1 MQIVTLTTDLGLK
14 DHYVGAL
21 KGQLLSKKSDIQIVD
36 ISHNVE
42 PFNIV
47 EAVYYINNI
56 INDFP
61 LGTIHFIGVDSI
73 PDISIDS
80 HRTNK
85 YPIVM
90 KLHGQ
95 YFIGNDNGIFTLLND
110 FHLAEEIVRLDF
122 SSKNAFRHPFKNIYV
137 PAIIDLINNKK
148 ISDIGEVIK
157 IDDINRALTT
167 QALINEHEIKGS
179 IIHIDNYENVI
190 INVKESLF
198 TKIGKGNPFTIYFR
212 SKNYFIDRISENYNE
227 VPIGEKLALFNENN
241 WLEIAINK
249 GTKHTGGGAAS
260 LLGLKRNDVIKI
272 EFHPRGSKDRIDDL
286 FS

>member
-14 DHYVGAL
+14 DHYAGAL
-21 KGQLLSKKSDIQIVD
+21 KGQLLSKKSNIQIID

-56 INDFP
+56 IGDFP
-61 LGTIHFIGVDSI
+61 ERSIHFIGVDSI

-90 KLHGQ
+90 KLHKQ
-95 YFIGNDNGIFTLLND
+95 YFIGNDNGIFTLIKD

-148 ISDIGEVIK
+148 MSEIGELIK
-157 IDDINRALTT
+157 IEDLNRALTT

-190 INVKESLF
+190 INVSESLF

-227 VPIGEKLALFNENN
+227 VPVGEKLALFNEND

-249 GTKHTGGGAAS
+249 GTKQTGGGASS
-260 LLGLKRNDVIKI
+260 LLGLKHNDVIRI

>member
-21 KGQLLSKKSDIQIVD
+21 KGQLLSQKSDIQIID

-56 INDFP
+56 VESFP
-61 LGTIHFIGVDSI
+61 VGTVHFIGVDSV

-85 YPIVM
+85 YPILM
-90 KLHGQ
+90 KLKGQ
-95 YFIGNDNGIFTLLND
+95 YFIGNDNGVFTLLKD

-122 SSKNAFRHPFKNIYV
+122 SSKNIFRHPFKNIYV
-137 PAIIDLINNKK
+137 PAIIK
-148 ISDIGEVIK
+148 ILNDQKLHHIGESIEVK
-157 IDDINRALTT
+157 DLNRALIT
-167 QALINEHEIKGS
+167 QALINEHEIKGTV
-179 IIHIDNYENVI
+179 IHVDNYENVI
-190 INVKESLF
+190 INVTEGLF
-198 TKIGKGNPFTIYFR
+198 SKIGKGNPFTIYFR

-227 VPIGEKLALFNENN
+227 VPIGEKLALFNENE

-249 GTKHTGGGAAS
+249 GTKLTGGGASS
-260 LLGLKRNDVIKI
+260 LLGLKKNDVIRI
-272 EFHPRGSKDRIDDL
+272 EFHPPGSKNKIDDL
-286 FS
+286 FT

>member
-21 KGQLLSKKSDIQIVD
+21 KGQLLYQKSDLQIVD

-42 PFNIV
+42 PFNIA
-47 EAVYYINNI
+47 EAVYYINNVVD
-56 INDFP
+56 NFP
-61 LGTIHFIGVDSI
+61 KGTIHFIGVDSI
-73 PDISIDS
+73 PDISINS

-85 YPIVM
+85 YPVLM
-90 KLHGQ
+90 KLKGQ
-95 YFIGNDNGIFTLLND
+95 YFVGNDNGIFTLLND
-110 FHLAEEIVRLDF
+110 FHLADEIVRLDF

-137 PAIIDLINNKK
+137 PAIINLINNTPLT
-148 ISDIGEVIK
+148 DIGEVIK
-157 IDDINRALTT
+157 VENLNRALTT
-167 QALINEHEIKGS
+167 QALINEHQIKGS
-179 IIHIDNYENVI
+179 VIHIDNYENVI
-190 INVKESLF
+190 VNVTESLF
-198 TKIGKGNPFTIYFR
+198 SKVGKGNPFTIYFR

-227 VPIGEKLALFNENN
+227 VPIGEKLALFNEND

-249 GTKHTGGGAAS
+249 GTKLTGGGAAS
-260 LLGLKRNDVIKI
+260 LLGLKRNDVIRI

>member
-1 MQIVTLTTDLGLK
+1 MQIVTLTSDLGLK

-21 KGQLLSKKSDIQIVD
+21 KGQLLSQKSDIQIVD

-42 PFNIV
+42 PFNIA
-47 EAVYYINNI
+47 EAIYFINNI
-56 INDFP
+56 IENFP
-61 LGTIHFIGVDSI
+61 KKTVHFIGVDSV

-90 KLHGQ
+90 KLKDQ
-95 YFIGNDNGIFTLLND
+95 FFIGNDNGLFTLLKD
-110 FHLAEEIVRLDF
+110 FHLAEEIIRLDF

-137 PAIIDLINNKK
+137 PAIVEILNGKELK
-148 ISDIGEVIK
+148 DIGEEIR
-157 IDDINRALTT
+157 IEDLNRALVS
-167 QALINEHEIKGS
+167 QAITNDNIIKGT
-179 IIHIDNYENVI
+179 IIHVDNYENVI
-190 INVKESLF
+190 VNVNESLF
-198 TKIGKGNPFTIYFR
+198 SKIGKGNPFTIYFR

-227 VPIGEKLALFNENN
+227 VPVGEKLALFNEND

-249 GTKHTGGGAAS
+249 GTKLTGGGASS
-260 LLGLKRNDVIKI
+260 LLGLKRNDIVRI

>member
-1 MQIVTLTTDLGLK
+1 MQIVTLTSDLGLK

-21 KGQLLSKKSDIQIVD
+21 KGQLLSQKSDIQIVD

-42 PFNIV
+42 PFNIA
-47 EAVYYINNI
+47 EAIYFINNI
-56 INDFP
+56 IENFP
-61 LGTIHFIGVDSI
+61 KNTIHFIGVDSV

-90 KLHGQ
+90 KLNDQ
-95 YFIGNDNGIFTLLND
+95 FFIGNDNGLFTLLKD
-110 FHLAEEIVRLDF
+110 FHLAEEIIRLDF

-137 PAIIDLINNKK
+137 PAIVEILNGKDLKE
-148 ISDIGEVIK
+148 IGEEIK
-157 IDDINRALTT
+157 IGDLNRALVS
-167 QALINEHEIKGS
+167 QAITNDNIIKGT

-190 INVKESLF
+190 VNVNENLF
-198 TKIGKGNPFTIYFR
+198 SKIGKGNPFTIYFR

-227 VPIGEKLALFNENN
+227 VPVGEKLALFNEND

-249 GTKHTGGGAAS
+249 GTKLTGGGASS
-260 LLGLKRNDVIKI
+260 LLGLKRNDIVRI